1 MLDRIMGVITLKA
14 PVYREIADDQTATTQ
29 AGIIVVVVAL
39 ITGFVSG
46 LVQVGSD
53 GVVHTSLIGAVL
65 GAVVGVGLSLLSWV
79 VASWVLSAVS
89 GAMGGKTNTSEM
101 LRVTGYVQIFSLV
114 SILNLAVLAS
124 SALACL
130 TGLMG
135 LVVGI
140 LALIGY
146 LIGVREAAE
155 FTTGKAIVAAL
166 VAAVI
171 NFLIT
176 VVVGGTILGALA
188 LAMAATS

>member
-29 AGIIVVVVAL
+29 AGIIVVVVSL
-39 ITGFVSG
+39 ITGFISG

-114 SILNLAVLAS
+114 SILNLAVLIS

-166 VAAVI
+166 IAAVI